1 MLELL
6 TTYSVTEILVF
17 VVMLAIA
24 IKEVVTLVE
33 WAVKKLKQVFKKGF
47 NEDKEREIVY
57 TKIKKEDKKIEDLA
71 AEQKHICEYLTI
83 IANKVDLLID
93 SDKNDI
99 KTWITEKHHYFCYER
114 KWIDDCSLEGI
125 ERRYKNYQDEHGNS
139 YIGKLMQDLRA
150 LPNTPPTE

>member
-1 MLELL
+1 MSRKII
-6 TTYSVTEILVF
+6 TTEETE
-17 VVMLAIA
+17 
-24 IKEVVTLVE
+24 
-33 WAVKKLKQVFKKGF
+33 
-47 NEDKEREIVY
+47 
-57 TKIKKEDKKIEDLA
+57 EDKKIEDLA

-99 KTWITEKHHYFCYER
+99 KTWITEKHHYFCYEK
-114 KWIDDCSLEGI
+114 KWIDDYSLEGI
-125 ERRYKNYQDEHGNS
+125 ERRYKNYRDEHGNS

>member
-1 MLELL
+1 MVGTIVHQLTDGCSAEELEKAGLGAYY
-6 TTYSVTEILVF
+6 TDHGVGVYPQAAAGFPFTASVL
-17 VVMLAIA
+17 
-24 IKEVVTLVE
+24 
-33 WAVKKLKQVFKKGF
+33 AVKGDPIADLQ
-47 NEDKEREIVY
+47 
-57 TKIKKEDKKIEDLA
+57 EDLA

-99 KTWITEKHHYFCYER
+99 KTWITEKHHYFCYEK
-114 KWIDDCSLEGI
+114 KWIDDYSLEGI
-125 ERRYKNYQDEHGNS
+125 ERRYKNYRDEQGNS